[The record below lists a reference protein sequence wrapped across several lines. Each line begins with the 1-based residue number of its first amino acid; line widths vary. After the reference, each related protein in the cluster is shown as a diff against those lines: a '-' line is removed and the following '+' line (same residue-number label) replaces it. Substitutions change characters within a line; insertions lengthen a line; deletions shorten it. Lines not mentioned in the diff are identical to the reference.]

1 MSLLAAVRRSA
12 CPVPWPANW
21 PGGLGRML
29 VLCMVSA
36 WLAGCGPASPPAPW
50 RIAVNPWVGYEPLVL
65 AQETGTLPPAMRV
78 VELASN
84 TETKRA
90 FRNGLIELAA
100 LTLDEALRLAD
111 EGEALHIVAVLSDS
125 AGADAVLARA
135 DVAARLKR
143 PATAPP
149 AATPAPNRL
158 RRSAVQAGPQ
168 RLRIG
173 LERTALGELM
183 LAHWLEHSRL
193 SLADVQPIHIEAADH
208 EAALS
213 NREVDVLVT
222 FEPMKTR
229 LEQSGAVNLLD
240 TRSLP
245 GEVVDVLVARPG
257 LDASRLAALL
267 HAWSSAR
274 QRLVDASAPPE
285 WLAAGLDLTST
296 QYLQTLNGL
305 RFLPLAEMSVRLQ
318 PVSIQ
323 GEPATAPLA
332 RDSQHTVAT
341 LQRLGL
347 LRQPPDWVRL
357 LDAEP
362 LVQALASQPPAGGR
376 P

>member
-1 MSLLAAVRRSA
+1 
-12 CPVPWPANW
+12 
-21 PGGLGRML
+21 
-29 VLCMVSA
+29 
-36 WLAGCGPASPPAPW
+36 
-50 RIAVNPWVGYEPLVL
+50 
-65 AQETGTLPPAMRV
+65 
-78 VELASN
+78 
-84 TETKRA
+84 
-90 FRNGLIELAA
+90 
-100 LTLDEALRLAD
+100 
-111 EGEALHIVAVLSDS
+111 
-125 AGADAVLARA
+125 
-135 DVAARLKR
+135 
-143 PATAPP
+143 
-149 AATPAPNRL
+149 
-158 RRSAVQAGPQ
+158 
-168 RLRIG
+168 
-173 LERTALGELM
+173 M

-213 NREVDVLVT
+213 SREVDVLVT
-222 FEPMKTR
+222 FDPMKTR

-285 WLAAGLDLTST
+285 WLAAGLDLTLT
-296 QYLQTLNGL
+296 QYLQTLDGL
-305 RFLPLAEMSVRLQ
+305 RFLPLAEMRTRLQ
-318 PVSIQ
+318 PTPD
-323 GEPATAPLA
+323 GAATAPLA

>member
-149 AATPAPNRL
+149 AATPAPNRP
-158 RRSAVQAGPQ
+158 RQSAVQAGPQ

-183 LAHWLEHSRL
+183 LAHWLEHQRL
-193 SLADVQPIHIEAADH
+193 SLAEVQPIHIEAADH

-267 HAWSSAR
+267 HAWNSAR

-285 WLAAGLDLTST
+285 WLAAGLDLTPT
-296 QYLQTLNGL
+296 QYLQTLDGL
-305 RFLPLAEMSVRLQ
+305 RFLPLAEMRTRLQ
-318 PVSIQ
+318 PTPD
-323 GEPATAPLA
+323 GAATAPLA